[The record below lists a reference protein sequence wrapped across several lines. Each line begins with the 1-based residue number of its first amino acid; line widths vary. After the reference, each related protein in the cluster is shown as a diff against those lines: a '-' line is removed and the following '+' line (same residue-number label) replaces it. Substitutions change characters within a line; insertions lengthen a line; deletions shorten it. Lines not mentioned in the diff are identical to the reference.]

1 MKSRLK
7 HILWP
12 ILIIVGLIILNSLY
26 HERLDLTKDK
36 RFTLSKQSK
45 ELLTSIDQAMYVQV
59 LLDGDLPAEFR
70 KLKLETRQLLEELSN
85 INSNLKFEFINPIAD
100 LNQNE
105 TDRVAAQ
112 LAQEGMKPAVA
123 SVQEAGKNTKVLL
136 FPYAKFYYNEKQVV
150 TPLLKSVAGASA
162 EERVNSSIQ
171 QLEYQLID
179 ALKRVSTKKS
189 KTIAVLRDSG
199 NLTDRQLQDFLQS
212 IQSYYKAAPYAIE
225 FLNDND
231 SVQPQKVLNSLKKFD
246 LVVAPKPTKPY
257 SEIKKYI
264 LDQYLIDGGKM
275 LMAVDPIIMEDDSLS
290 NSQAKAYALPRSLNI
305 DEMLFSYGLRLKTG
319 LVRDEKFA
327 PIALAVGQG
336 RNTQY
341 EAFPWPYY
349 PVSNSTTDTTQTA
362 QSIIKNLE
370 DVKFEYAG
378 TIDTLKNDI
387 EKTVLLT
394 TSKATQ
400 LVTLPAAVSLNEIEK
415 PINSQAFNST
425 QQPLAVLAQGNFKSA
440 YKNRVKP
447 IMLKEHLDY
456 GKSGALVL
464 ISDGDIMKNQIIAG
478 QVQELGYDIKTG
490 MSFGN
495 KEFLMNTINYLLD
508 DSGLISLRNKDII
521 IPFLNVQKTYNDR
534 LQWQLI
540 NVIIPLVFVALLAA
554 IFLLLRKRK
563 YSKK

>member
-1 MKSRLK
+1 
-7 HILWP
+7 
-12 ILIIVGLIILNSLY
+12 
-26 HERLDLTKDK
+26 
-36 RFTLSKQSK
+36 
-45 ELLTSIDQAMYVQV
+45 
-59 LLDGDLPAEFR
+59 
-70 KLKLETRQLLEELSN
+70 
-85 INSNLKFEFINPIAD
+85 
-100 LNQNE
+100 
-105 TDRVAAQ
+105 
-112 LAQEGMKPAVA
+112 
-123 SVQEAGKNTKVLL
+123 
-136 FPYAKFYYNEKQVV
+136 
-150 TPLLKSVAGASA
+150 
-162 EERVNSSIQ
+162 
-171 QLEYQLID
+171 
-179 ALKRVSTKKS
+179 
-189 KTIAVLRDSG
+189 
-199 NLTDRQLQDFLQS
+199 
-212 IQSYYKAAPYAIE
+212 
-225 FLNDND
+225 
-231 SVQPQKVLNSLKKFD
+231 
-246 LVVAPKPTKPY
+246 
-257 SEIKKYI
+257 
-264 LDQYLIDGGKM
+264 
-275 LMAVDPIIMEDDSLS
+275 
-290 NSQAKAYALPRSLNI
+290 
-305 DEMLFSYGLRLKTG
+305 MLFSYGLRLKTG

-440 YKNRVKP
+440 YRNRVKP
-447 IMLKEHLDY
+447 IMLKKHLDY

-521 IPFLNVQKTYNDR
+521 IPFLDVQKTYDDR

-540 NVIIPLVFVALLAA
+540 NVMIPLVFVALLAA
-554 IFLLLRKRK
+554 FFLLLRKRK